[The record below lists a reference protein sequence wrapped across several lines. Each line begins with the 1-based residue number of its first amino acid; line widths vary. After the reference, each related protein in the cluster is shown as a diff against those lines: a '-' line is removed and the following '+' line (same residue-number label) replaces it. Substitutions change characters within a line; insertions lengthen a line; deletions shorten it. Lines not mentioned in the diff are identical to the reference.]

1 MAKETVGYVRLEW
14 TCTNCG
20 AKNPGPQ
27 KLCSGCGAAQPAD
40 VKFEQA
46 AQEEI
51 VTDEAELGKAKAG
64 PDVHCP
70 YCGARN
76 PAGTKICT
84 QCGGDLSEGTARASG
99 QVLGAHV
106 SGPAPDVACPACGT
120 LNPATALKCS
130 KCGSSM
136 AQPKAA
142 AVQPELAAKASR
154 GPLMYIAAAVAVL
167 LLLIAGACCV
177 LSARTSD
184 VTASVESASWTRS
197 IAVEAL
203 MPAKRQGWRDQIP
216 SDAALGACRQEVRS
230 VQDNPAPNSQK
241 VCGTPYTVDK
251 GSGYGEVVQECKY
264 QVYDDRC
271 DYTVQEWQTV
281 DTASLSGNDLNP
293 RWPAPTLGAGQRAG
307 ERKETYQIVFDND
320 GKKYTYNPGD
330 AAAFAQYPV
339 GSRWTLK
346 VNTFGAVSDIQ
357 PAR

>member
-1 MAKETVGYVRLEW
+1 LAKETVGYVRLEW
-14 TCTNCG
+14 TCPNCG

-51 VTDEAELGKAKAG
+51 ITDEAELSRAQAG

-84 QCGGDLSEGTARASG
+84 QCGGDLSEAAARASG
-99 QVLGAHV
+99 EVVGAHQA
-106 SGPAPDVACPACGT
+106 GPAPDVPCPACGT

-142 AVQPELAAKASR
+142 AAQPVAASQVSR
-154 GPLMYIAAAVAVL
+154 GPLMYIVAAVAVV

-177 LSARTSD
+177 LSTRTSD
-184 VTASVESASWTRS
+184 VTANVESASWTRS

-203 MPAKRQGWRDQIP
+203 MPAKHQAWRDQIP
-216 SDAALGACRQEVRS
+216 SSAAMGACRQEVRS
-230 VQDNPAPNSQK
+230 IQDNPAPNSQK

-264 QVYDDRC
+264 QVYDDLC
-271 DYTVQEWQTV
+271 DYTVQEWQIV
-281 DTASLSGNDLNP
+281 DTARLSGSDLNP
-293 RWPAPTLGAGQRAG
+293 RWPEPQLNAGQRAG
-307 ERKETYQIVFDND
+307 ERQETYQIVFDND
-320 GKKYTYNPGD
+320 GKKYTYSPGD
-330 AAAFAQYPV
+330 AAEFAKFPV

-346 VNTFGAVSDIQ
+346 VNAFGVSDVQ

>member
-1 MAKETVGYVRLEW
+1 MAKQTVGYVRLEW
-14 TCTNCG
+14 TCPSCG

-27 KLCSGCGAAQPAD
+27 KTCSGCGAAQPAD

-120 LNPATALKCS
+120 LNPANALKCS

-142 AVQPELAAKASR
+142 APQPEPASQVSR
-154 GPLMYIAAAVAVL
+154 GPLMYIAAAVAVV

-177 LSARTSD
+177 LSTRTSD
-184 VTASVESASWTRS
+184 VTANVESASWTRS

-203 MPAKRQGWRDQIP
+203 MPTKHQAWRDQIP
-216 SDAALGACRQEVRS
+216 SDAAMGACRQEVRS
-230 VQDNPAPNSQK
+230 IQDNPAPNSQK

-264 QVYDDRC
+264 EVYDDRC

-281 DTASLSGNDLNP
+281 DTVRLSGSDLNP
-293 RWPAPTLGAGQRAG
+293 RWPQPQLKADQRAG
-307 ERKETYQIVFDND
+307 GRQEVYEIIFNND
-320 GKKYTYNPGD
+320 GKKYTYNPRD
-330 AAAFAQYPV
+330 AAEFAQYPV

-346 VNTFGAVSDIQ
+346 VNAFGVSDVQ

>member
-14 TCTNCG
+14 TCPNCG

-27 KLCSGCGAAQPAD
+27 KTCSGCGAAQPAN

-51 VTDEAELGKAKAG
+51 ITGKDELSRAMAG

-76 PAGTKICT
+76 PAGTKTCT
-84 QCGGDLSEGTARASG
+84 QCSGDLSEAVARASG
-99 QVLGAHV
+99 EVVGAHRA
-106 SGPAPDVACPACGT
+106 GPAPDVPCPACGA

-136 AQPKAA
+136 ARPKAA
-142 AVQPELAAKASR
+142 ARPVPAPKAGR
-154 GPLMYIAAAVAVL
+154 GPLMYVAAAVAVL

-177 LSARTSD
+177 LSTRTSD
-184 VTASVESASWTRS
+184 VTADVESASWTRT

-203 MPAKRQGWRDQIP
+203 MPAKHQAWRGQIP
-216 SDAALGACRQEVRS
+216 SDATLGTCRQEVRS
-230 VQDNPAPNSQK
+230 VQDDPAPNSKK

-264 QVYDDRC
+264 EVYDDRC
-271 DYTVQEWQTV
+271 DYTVPEWQTV
-281 DTASLSGNDLNP
+281 DTAKLSGSDLNP
-293 RWPAPTLGAGQRAG
+293 RWPEPQLNAGQRAG
-307 ERKETYQIVFDND
+307 ERQEVYEIIFNND
-320 GKKYTYNPGD
+320 GKKYTYQTGD
-330 AAAFAQYPV
+330 AAEYAKFAV

-346 VNTFGAVSDIQ
+346 VNTFGSVNDVQ

>member
-14 TCTNCG
+14 VCPSCG

-27 KLCSGCGAAQPAD
+27 KTCSGCGAAQPTN
-40 VKFEQA
+40 VKFQQA

-51 VTDEAELGKAKAG
+51 ITDKDELSRAATG

-76 PAGTKICT
+76 PAGTKNCT
-84 QCGGDLSEGTARASG
+84 QCSGDLTEAVARASG
-99 QVLGAHV
+99 EVVGAHHA
-106 SGPAPDVACPACGT
+106 GPAPDVPCPSCGT

-136 AQPKAA
+136 AQPKATA
-142 AVQPELAAKASR
+142 APVPAPKPG
-154 GPLMYIAAAVAVL
+154 GPLMYVIAAIAVVL
-167 LLLIAGACCV
+167 ILIAGACCV
-177 LSARTSD
+177 LSTRTND
-184 VTASVESASWTRS
+184 VTADVESASWTRS

-203 MPAKRQGWRDQIP
+203 VPTKHQAWRDQVP
-216 SDAALGACRQEVRS
+216 SNAELGSCRQEVRS

-251 GSGYGEVVQECKY
+251 GSGYGEVVQDCRYE
-264 QVYDDRC
+264 VYDDQC
-271 DYTVQEWQTV
+271 DYTVPEWQIV
-281 DTASLSGNDLNP
+281 DMVKLNGSDLNP
-293 RWPAPTLGAGQRAG
+293 RWPETRLNTGQRAG
-307 ERKETYQIVFDND
+307 NRQEVYEIIFNND
-320 GKKYTYNPGD
+320 GKKYTYQTGD
-330 AAAFAQYPV
+330 AAEYAKYSV

-346 VNTFGAVSDIQ
+346 VNTFGSVSDIQ